1 MSSEDASNLTLGM
14 VECKTDPECFGFKYI
29 PAEVINKNAVSVRS
43 CQVDAVLQVETL
55 EDNVWDVVEP
65 VFCEVVT

>member
-43 CQVDAVLQVETL
+43 CQVDAGDEAT
-55 EDNVWDVVEP
+55 
-65 VFCEVVT
+65 CEVDKVPKDVD